1 MKPTAFILFFVIELL
16 GCSTSHWSVPDT
28 LQGNW
33 FAEKTKVTVRT
44 SKSFGSYQFTSDSV
58 AVSLTIHDNNTVS
71 GNIGNAMFS
80 HVPIQENTHFPIA
93 ETAVCCVVQCGQ
105 IGKIFASDPLER
117 KEVELWLIPS
127 ASDSRLLEAELRYT
141 EGLAVFPM
149 ASIMLSKRD

>member
-16 GCSTSHWSVPDT
+16 GCSTSHWSVPDN

-58 AVSLTIHDNNTVS
+58 AVSLTIHDDNTES
-71 GNIGNAMFS
+71 GNIGNALLS
-80 HVPIQENTHFPIA
+80 HVPIKENNPLPGAQT
-93 ETAVCCVVQCGQ
+93 TVCCIVKCGE
-105 IGKIFASDPLER
+105 IGKIFATDPLNK
-117 KEVELWLIPS
+117 KEVELWLIPTP
-127 ASDSRLLEAELRYT
+127 DKNKLEAELRYT